1 MKVLYTERL
10 TLRPIQHADLSYIKS
25 LLADASIMKYVLLET
40 AYNDEQADKLIKANF
55 ATAEDDSIGLSVLQH
70 NVTNEVIGFAGLLP
84 CPYLGFED
92 VEFGYI
98 IGSDYQ
104 GCGYATEIALELVRY
119 VLVELKKARILALV
133 NPLNV
138 DSRKILEKKLG
149 MRYLQD
155 IPERGIRCVY
165 ELTKETHRKGCFL

>member
-1 MKVLYTERL
+1 MKVLDTERL

-25 LLADASIMKYVLLET
+25 LLADARIMKYVLLET
-40 AYNDEQADKLIKANF
+40 AYNEEQADELIKTKF
-55 ATAEDDSIGLSVLQH
+55 LTEQDTVGLSVLQH
-70 NVTNEVIGFAGLLP
+70 NKTNKVIGFAGLLP

-98 IGSDYQ
+98 IASDYQ
-104 GCGYATEIALELVRY
+104 GYGYATEIALELVRY
-119 VLVELKKARILALV
+119 VLVELKKVRILALV

-138 DSRKILEKKLG
+138 DSRNILEKKLG
-149 MRYLQD
+149 MSHLQD

-165 ELTKETHRKGCFL
+165 ELTKQVYDKKRGL